1 MTYILSLYR
10 LWERLSRAE
19 THWGGTGERSSPG
32 DMNNSYG
39 SGSWSSNLRRLKL
52 SMLSLEF
59 ASLFG
64 QAVSNC
70 LVGDSCYFSKFSQLS
85 NVYGL
90 TPISSFK
97 VTVSGR
103 QVFSCD
109 AGNQP
114 KKIFRQPLNYVEILS
129 RQKLIALLAP

>member
-1 MTYILSLYR
+1 MQVKYFIDFSILTARQLTR
-10 LWERLSRAE
+10 Q
-19 THWGGTGERSSPG
+19 P
-32 DMNNSYG
+32 
-39 SGSWSSNLRRLKL
+39 
-52 SMLSLEF
+52 
-59 ASLFG
+59 SLFG